1 MFSKAV
7 QFIKSGKV
15 VVFPTETVY
24 GIGADATNNEACL
37 KIFQFKNRP
46 AINPL
51 IVHVSSI
58 EQAKEIGKFNDL
70 ATKIAEKFWPGP
82 LSIVVPLKEN
92 ANVRPLRKRGFREEF
107 EGDTKRS
114 TATYI
119 DNRADASTGSTYKLP
134 LEVEFPKRSIAPSVT
149 AGLNTIAIRMP
160 SYPVA
165 LELIRQSGVPIAAPS
180 ANPSNYISP
189 TNAEHVTKH
198 FKDNQEIFILAPE
211 IYQSEYGLE
220 STIIDTTTAT
230 PTILREGFI
239 TAEILEE
246 LLGVKVLKASETSNI
261 KAPGM
266 LAKHYSPKVPVRLNS
281 INLEDKE
288 IGLNFGEN
296 NLTGKF
302 SLNLSIK
309 GDLIEAAANL
319 YAYLRILDDY
329 VASHDVSGIAVAP
342 IPQVNIGVAIND
354 RLKRAAKL

>member
-92 ANVRPLRKRGFREEF
+92 ANVRPLRKLAYREEF
-107 EGDTKRS
+107 EGDTERS

-119 DNRADASTGSTYKLP
+119 DIREDASTGSTYKLP

-149 AGLNTIAIRMP
+149 AGLNTIAIRIP
-160 SYPVA
+160 SCPLA

-198 FKDNQEIFILAPE
+198 FSENAEIFILAPE

-220 STIIDTTTAT
+220 STIIDTTAVT

-246 LLGVKVLKASETSNI
+246 VLGVKVLKASKTSNI

-266 LAKHYSPKVPVRLNS
+266 LAKHYSPNMPIRLNAT
-281 INLEDKE
+281 NLGDRE
-288 IGLNFGEN
+288 IGLNFGN
-296 NLTGKF
+296 SNLTGKF
-302 SLNLSIK
+302 SLNLSAK
-309 GDLIEAAANL
+309 GELIEAAANL

-329 VASHDVSGIAVAP
+329 AAVHDVSGIAVSP
-342 IPQVNIGVAIND
+342 IPSVNIGAAIND
-354 RLKRAAKL
+354 RLKRAAKS

>member
-1 MFSKAV
+1 MISKAV

-15 VVFPTETVY
+15 VIFPTETVY

-70 ATKIAEKFWPGP
+70 ATKIAEKFWSGP

-92 ANVRPLRKRGFREEF
+92 TN
-107 EGDTKRS
+107 
-114 TATYI
+114 I
-119 DNRADASTGSTYKLP
+119 AS
-134 LEVEFPKRSIAPSVT
+134 AVT

-160 SYPVA
+160 SYPLA
-165 LELIRQSGVPIAAPS
+165 LELINQSGVPIAAPS

-189 TNAEHVTKH
+189 TNVQHVTKH
-198 FKDNQEIFILAPE
+198 FKDNEEIFILAPE

-220 STIIDTTTAT
+220 SMIIDTTTT
-230 PTILREGFI
+230 NPTILREGFI

-246 LLGVKVLKASETSNI
+246 VLGVKILKASETNDI

-266 LAKHYSPKVPVRLNS
+266 LAKHYSPNTPVRLNAT
-281 INLEDKE
+281 NLEDKE
-288 IGLNFGEN
+288 VGLNFGN
-296 NLTGKF
+296 SNLTGRF
-302 SLNLSIK
+302 SLNLSAK

-329 VASHDVSGIAVAP
+329 AAAHDVRGIAVAP
-342 IPQVNIGVAIND
+342 IPQVNIGAAIND
-354 RLKRAAKL
+354 RLKRAAKS